1 MENYALPSEIVSAII
16 TVGGSVLTFFL
27 ASWFS
32 AHSRKTDEKF
42 YYIRELLN
50 HRLAYYEDL
59 LSWLPSVRLLDAME
73 SEELSSG
80 SLEEVFV
87 KDFAELT
94 QFIVRARLYASDEV
108 IRELIVFQEEYNV
121 ALSKALSDKK
131 DNKPHVDGKSCGDV
145 NIDSLVNIRKSRAD
159 RIITA
164 VSAEMTANSPYTVF
178 GKLKKKRNQKGRRT
192 AT

>member
-1 MENYALPSEIVSAII
+1 M
-16 TVGGSVLTFFL
+16 TFFL

-131 DNKPHVDGKSCGDV
+131 INKPSVNWKTSRDV
-145 NIDSLVNIRKSRAD
+145 NIDTLIGIRKSCTE
-159 RIITA
+159 RIMTVI
-164 VSAEMTANSPYTVF
+164 SSEMTANSPYTAF
-178 GKLKKKRNQKGRRT
+178 GKPKKKRNKKGCCT
-192 AT
+192 TT

>member
-1 MENYALPSEIVSAII
+1 MKNCALPSEIISAII

-32 AHSRKTDEKF
+32 AHSRKTDERF

-50 HRLAYYEDL
+50 HRLAYYENL
-59 LSWLPSVRLLDAME
+59 LNWLPSVRLLDTIE
-73 SEELSSG
+73 SKKLSSG
-80 SLEEVFV
+80 SLEEIFV
-87 KDFAELT
+87 QDFAELT

-131 DNKPHVDGKSCGDV
+131 DNKPHVDGKFCGDA
-145 NIDSLVNIRKSRAD
+145 NIDFIVNVRKSRAD

>member
-1 MENYALPSEIVSAII
+1 MKNCALPSEIISAII

-32 AHSRKTDEKF
+32 AHSRKLDERF
-42 YYIRELLN
+42 YYIRELLDR
-50 HRLAYYEDL
+50 RLAYYEDL
-59 LSWLPSVRLLDAME
+59 LNWLPSARLLDAME
-73 SEELSSG
+73 SKKFSSG
-80 SLEEVFV
+80 SLEEVFIQ
-87 KDFAELT
+87 DFAKLT
-94 QFIVRARLYASDEV
+94 QFIVRARLYASNEV

-121 ALSKALSDKK
+121 SLSKALSDKK
-131 DNKPHVDGKSCGDV
+131 VNKAPVDGKSCGDA
-145 NIDSLVNIRKSRAD
+145 NIDSLVNIRTSCAE